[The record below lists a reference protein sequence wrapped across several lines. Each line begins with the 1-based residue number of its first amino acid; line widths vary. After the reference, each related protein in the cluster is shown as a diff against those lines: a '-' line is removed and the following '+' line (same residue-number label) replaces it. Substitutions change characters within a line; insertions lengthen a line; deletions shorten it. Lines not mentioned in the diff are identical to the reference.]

1 VSQASPVLVVC
12 ENAQKA
18 ETYGLALIAV
28 GLDPEAL
35 RVLTPETIDG
45 DPAPLA
51 ATAAGVVLCGGPDVE
66 PWRFGQDP
74 LPNAGLSLMPELDQ
88 LEWQVL
94 TVARSARLPV
104 WAICRGLQVLNV
116 FLGGSLWQDLPL
128 QLPGILNHD
137 VPHPHDALAHEI
149 RSTGV
154 SHPFAERLFSESPR
168 VNTRHHQGLKEVA
181 AELAVL
187 ATSPDGVIEAVGG
200 ASENPGEG
208 WWIRGVQW
216 HPENLTALALQRQLF
231 ADFVVAAGQRAERP
245 AVGTGQHA

>member
-1 VSQASPVLVVC
+1 MSQAAPVLVVC
-12 ENAQKA
+12 ENPRKA
-18 ETYGLALIAV
+18 ETYALALTAV
-28 GLDPEAL
+28 GLNPEAL

-45 DPAPLA
+45 DPSSLA
-51 ATAAGVVLCGGPDVE
+51 AKSAGVVLCGGPDVE
-66 PWRFGQDP
+66 PQRFGEDP

-94 TVARSARLPV
+94 AAARSSRLPV
-104 WAICRGLQVLNV
+104 WAICRGMQVLNV

-128 QLPGILNHD
+128 QVPGILNHD

-149 RSTGV
+149 RPTGV

-200 ASENPGEG
+200 ATVDSAES
-208 WWIRGVQW
+208 WWLRGVQW
-216 HPENLTALALQRQLF
+216 HPENLTALALERQLF
-231 ADFVVAAGQRAERP
+231 ADFVVASQRAGRPSVGAGQSA
-245 AVGTGQHA
+245 